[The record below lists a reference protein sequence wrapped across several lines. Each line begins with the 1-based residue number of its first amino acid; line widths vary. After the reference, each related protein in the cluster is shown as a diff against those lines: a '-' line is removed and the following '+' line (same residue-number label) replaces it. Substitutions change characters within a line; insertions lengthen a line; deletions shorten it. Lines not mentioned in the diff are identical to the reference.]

1 MAGGRKDIVVNI
13 DARFNAVANT
23 AREIHRFA
31 SQVGDES
38 AREYANSWISSLSKG
53 NGKIERAIKD
63 ATNAVSRHT
72 EYLQLSRLAHQELT
86 DATTAHSDA
95 VKEETRVLKDNTATL
110 EEQEAVTRRRIESKS
125 RLDRATANAVRTIEQ
140 ETRANNAVSDSVRRV
155 MRAQDDAVKENSFG
169 QGVLSMGKYISALR
183 AIALP
188 TTTTIAIGFMGQLA
202 GIAASAAQ
210 SLYLLPGA
218 AAAASAGI
226 GTLSIATM
234 GFGDAIK
241 DIGDAEKFAEA
252 LQKLSPNAQQ
262 AALSIQAI
270 MPQLTEL
277 KNATQDALFA
287 DFAPMINRLADQY
300 LPTLEKLTTG
310 VAGAFNT
317 AAKSLFDML
326 MRPEMQQ
333 TLNTIIDN
341 VVKAFENLAP
351 AVAPFTEAL
360 VKIAEVGSGVLPEIA
375 TAAAR
380 AAESFAEFIN
390 RAAESGDL
398 DRWLR
403 DGLET
408 VSELGET
415 VKQLGR
421 IFFGL
426 SGVGK
431 EILPDINR
439 ALGTIAD
446 NMHIIGPL
454 IMSMG
459 PAFATWEY
467 GIKSIEAVFNG
478 LKGVAWPVTETI
490 RIGFEG
496 VVKVINTALNAM
508 RVAVDYY
515 NSSPLGKFLKLPGVP
530 LPIDP
535 LAPTI
540 GGNAVMP
547 TGSGLGAAG
556 YQAGKVVPR
565 AGLPGVPAGGYPLP
579 PPPADKG
586 AAPAWTPPFFDPSL
600 WQVGDSMIPVDALPG
615 GMASPSGLQPNAANL
630 NDIISAMFPM
640 MPSAGGWRPPD
651 GFNEHSSGEAVD
663 FMTGGDFALGDAI
676 NAFIL
681 QNAEALGVQYTIWRQ
696 MMHYADGRTSLMED
710 RGSPTQNHMDH
721 VHARVNAGPASAAG
735 LAFPG
740 AGAGGMAAGMMGG
753 YVVDPEAVMRAEAAR
768 LTAKNDLEQKRLRLL
783 ELQAKGDATQRELL
797 TAQND
802 VAEAER
808 RFNIALLDEQQAR
821 RGKYKELDG
830 QINSAANSIGQI
842 GAALANDFGISEGL
856 PGIAKWLTT
865 FMANLAFAPAIGALS
880 AVTAMSPIQGG
891 YGMMG
896 MMGANAMASGTYPGM
911 GGMPMMPMMPGAAM
925 MGPTPLGGGVGPG
938 LMPGVTPPA
947 VNGMLHGGLGGVPG
961 VGNAAPVGGGGAG
974 FGIPGVGPFGMA
986 PRSIGGLGGPMLGGG
1001 MQIGAAGAGT
1011 ALTSRSPTPGS
1022 GGGFQGFGG
1031 SGIGALAMQGIQT
1044 GLAGAGMAA
1053 DLMGAGGAGSLAAQA
1068 AQTSIELANRT
1079 SGYIGQLAGIGVSGL
1094 LETFLPNNSQAADP
1108 SKSWFG
1114 RIASGLSGARPALPN
1129 TAGAAPAQQPK
1140 PQADA
1145 QQQPGGPLI
1154 GAINNYTAD
1163 SGQTIAKEIDRHRLE
1178 SNMAGAPRPK

>member
-1 MAGGRKDIVVNI
+1 MASNITVTI
-13 DARFNAVANT
+13 DARFIGAEREARRLKDLAEKAGGDAGSSFQDEFARTLNAKAPTVARSFNKSIDAISRQSEALEQLNEHTDRQNKLADKKVQALKAVENAENDVTASLEDRLYASENLARVDADLSRQTAQVVRSRQQLARANKNVADSINNVLKSEDKLRIDGQQTLLSVGKNISAIRATLVPVATVAVA
-23 AREIHRFA
+23 
-31 SQVGDES
+31 
-38 AREYANSWISSLSKG
+38 
-53 NGKIERAIKD
+53 
-63 ATNAVSRHT
+63 
-72 EYLQLSRLAHQELT
+72 
-86 DATTAHSDA
+86 
-95 VKEETRVLKDNTATL
+95 
-110 EEQEAVTRRRIESKS
+110 
-125 RLDRATANAVRTIEQ
+125 
-140 ETRANNAVSDSVRRV
+140 
-155 MRAQDDAVKENSFG
+155 
-169 QGVLSMGKYISALR
+169 GVA
-183 AIALP
+183 A
-188 TTTTIAIGFMGQLA
+188 QLA
-202 GIAASAAQ
+202 SV
-210 SLYLLPGA
+210 A
-218 AAAASAGI
+218 AAAVQGLLMLPAAATAAAGAI
-226 GTLSIATM
+226 GTLKLATV
-234 GFGDAIK
+234 GFGDALD
-241 DIGDAEKFAEA
+241 DIGDPEKFAKA
-252 LQKLSPNAQQ
+252 LQSLSPNAQQ
-262 AALSIQAI
+262 AALAIQAI
-270 MPQLTEL
+270 MPELTKL
-277 KNATQDALFA
+277 KNATQDAFFA
-287 DFAPMINRLADQY
+287 GGADMINRLTNQY
-300 LPTLEKLTTG
+300 LPTIQKFTTG
-310 VAGAFNT
+310 VASAFNQGGR
-317 AAKSLFDML
+317 SLFNQL
-326 MRPEMQQ
+326 MTPETQDTIKNILADVEKAFQRLAPAVGPFAQAIAKVVETGASFLPQIAESARRAADNFAEFIKQAADSGDLERWFREGLQ
-333 TLNTIIDN
+333 TMGQLAEG
-341 VVKAFENLAP
+341 VKALGKTFMNLAP
-351 AVAPFTEAL
+351 A
-360 VKIAEVGSGVLPEIA
+360 
-375 TAAAR
+375 
-380 AAESFAEFIN
+380 
-390 RAAESGDL
+390 
-398 DRWLR
+398 
-403 DGLET
+403 
-408 VSELGET
+408 
-415 VKQLGR
+415 GR
-421 IFFGL
+421 
-426 SGVGK
+426 
-431 EILPDINR
+431 EYLPDIVNFLKQMQDTLPKVIDLVAR
-439 ALGTIAD
+439 MA
-446 NMHIIGPL
+446 GPL
-454 IMSMG
+454 ETWAKLIQGIGKGLELITRAIPFIGTNPASQNAKWLEDLMG
-459 PAFATWEY
+459 GQPTVVPNSPGSGTYTPPAVSGGSTGGSVSSNILENMIS
-467 GIKSIEAVFNG
+467 GGSN
-478 LKGVAWPVTETI
+478 VT
-490 RIGFEG
+490 
-496 VVKVINTALNAM
+496 NA
-508 RVAVDYY
+508 
-515 NSSPLGKFLKLPGVP
+515 PLGVPGSAPAPGPNLPTAGVPGVP
-530 LPIDP
+530 D
-535 LAPTI
+535 
-540 GGNAVMP
+540 
-547 TGSGLGAAG
+547 
-556 YQAGKVVPR
+556 
-565 AGLPGVPAGGYPLP
+565 GGYPVPAP
-579 PPPADKG
+579 PPDKG
-586 AAPAWTPPFFDPSL
+586 AAPAWTPPVFDPSL

-880 AVTAMSPIQGG
+880 AVTAMSPLQGG

-1068 AQTSIELANRT
+1068 AQTGIELANRT

-1140 PQADA
+1140 PQGDG

-1163 SGQTIAKEIDRHRLE
+1163 SGQTIAKEIDRHRLQ

>member
-1 MAGGRKDIVVNI
+1 MANITVTI
-13 DARFNAVANT
+13 DARFQGAEQEARRLHELAKNAGADAGSNFSTEFARTLNAKHSTVARSFNKSV
-23 AREIHRFA
+23 E
-31 SQVGDES
+31 
-38 AREYANSWISSLSKG
+38 
-53 NGKIERAIKD
+53 
-63 ATNAVSRHT
+63 AVSRQT
-72 EYLQLSRLAHQELT
+72 EAMDQLNEQLDRQKKLADEVVAAQNDVARVHKDVTSSLEERAFATDHLAKKEHELT
-86 DATTAHSDA
+86 RQSSQVVRAREQLARANKNVADSISN
-95 VKEETRVLKDNTATL
+95 VLKSEDKLRIDGQQTLLSVGKNISAIRAILVPVGAMVTAGTL
-110 EEQEAVTRRRIESKS
+110 AKLAAVAGAASQGLLMIPAA
-125 RLDRATANAVRTIEQ
+125 ATAA
-140 ETRANNAVSDSVRRV
+140 
-155 MRAQDDAVKENSFG
+155 
-169 QGVLSMGKYISALR
+169 
-183 AIALP
+183 
-188 TTTTIAIGFMGQLA
+188 A
-202 GIAASAAQ
+202 GAF
-210 SLYLLPGA
+210 
-218 AAAASAGI
+218 
-226 GTLSIATM
+226 GTLKLATI
-234 GFGDAIK
+234 GFGDALD
-241 DIGDAEKFAEA
+241 DIGDPEKFAKA
-252 LQKLSPNAQQ
+252 LQSLSPNAQQ
-262 AALSIQAI
+262 AALAIQAI
-270 MPQLTEL
+270 MPQLTAL
-277 KNATQDALFA
+277 KNATQDAFFA
-287 DFAPMINRLADQY
+287 GGSEMINKLSNQY
-300 LPTLEKLTTG
+300 LPTIQKFTTG
-310 VAGAFNT
+310 VASAFNQAGRSLFNQLMT
-317 AAKSLFDML
+317 PETQSTIKNILADVESAFKRLAPAAGPFAQAIAKVVETGASFLPEIAEAARRAADRFAEFIKQASDSGDLKRWFSEGLETMGQLTEGVKSLG
-326 MRPEMQQ
+326 
-333 TLNTIIDN
+333 
-341 VVKAFENLAP
+341 KAFINLAP
-351 AVAPFTEAL
+351 A
-360 VKIAEVGSGVLPEIA
+360 
-375 TAAAR
+375 
-380 AAESFAEFIN
+380 
-390 RAAESGDL
+390 
-398 DRWLR
+398 
-403 DGLET
+403 
-408 VSELGET
+408 
-415 VKQLGR
+415 GR
-421 IFFGL
+421 
-426 SGVGK
+426 
-431 EILPDINR
+431 EYLPDI
-439 ALGTIAD
+439 I
-446 NMHIIGPL
+446 
-454 IMSMG
+454 S
-459 PAFATWEY
+459 F
-467 GIKSIEAVFNG
+467 
-478 LKGVAWPVTETI
+478 LKEMETT
-490 RIGFEG
+490 FP
-496 VVKVINTALNAM
+496 KVINLVARLAGPLETWAKIIDGIAKGIEIISRAIPFAGTNPASENAKWIEDLM
-508 RVAVDYY
+508 GGQPTVVPNSPGSGTYTPPAVSGSTGGSV
-515 NSSPLGKFLKLPGVP
+515 SSNILENMISGGSNVTNAPLGVPGSAPAPSGPALPTAGVP
-530 LPIDP
+530 
-535 LAPTI
+535 
-540 GGNAVMP
+540 
-547 TGSGLGAAG
+547 S
-556 YQAGKVVPR
+556 VPD
-565 AGLPGVPAGGYPLP
+565 GGYPVPAP
-579 PPPADKG
+579 PPDKG

-640 MPSAGGWRPPD
+640 IPSAGGWRPPD

-830 QINSAANSIGQI
+830 QISSAANSIGQI

-1068 AQTSIELANRT
+1068 AQTGIELANRT

-1140 PQADA
+1140 PQGDA

-1163 SGQTIAKEIDRHRLE
+1163 SGQTIAKEIDRHRLQ